1 MLLRIV
7 MQLDPRIRSFVAA
20 PQRRL
25 NVSYVHDASYH
36 HFVVFIR
43 TCSGFR
49 GRRSCCCVACVL
61 NVGAQVLGRSYV
73 VMMHFV
79 CNCLLSPS
87 TALPLDVVS
96 LGTNCRLCFVVV
108 TAYVG
113 VVFVA
118 QNWLVAWTVEMD
130 SVAICGTISV
140 LQRICMCCG
149 QNFIRIVTRTKFQSG
164 SASRLVICALARH
177 IIVLLDLLWCVQQF
191 SRNAVCYFMALLT
204 VPVQFDYLKRL
215 VKWML
220 NCVLLKP

>member
-87 TALPLDVVS
+87 TALAAWRCFTRHKLPPLFRRRHCIRWRS
-96 LGTNCRLCFVVV
+96 FCGPKLTC
-108 TAYVG
+108 G
-113 VVFVA
+113 V
-118 QNWLVAWTVEMD
+118 D
-130 SVAICGTISV
+130 
-140 LQRICMCCG
+140 
-149 QNFIRIVTRTKFQSG
+149 
-164 SASRLVICALARH
+164 
-177 IIVLLDLLWCVQQF
+177 
-191 SRNAVCYFMALLT
+191 SRNGQCCYLWNDIRTSTHLHVLWSEFHSNSYKNEI
-204 VPVQFDYLKRL
+204 PVGFCFSSCDLCVSQAY
-215 VKWML
+215 
-220 NCVLLKP
+220 NCVVGLTLVCAAVFTECCMLLHGIINGTSAIWLPEKTRQVDVKLCST